1 MGRIES
7 FNVPWPPPGWSQFA
21 GVGSS
26 AGQSLAKDMARTRI
40 FGLQYAIESV
50 PIFRNDRRIHR
61 HDVRI
66 DGWEYSILNESTEY
80 PVLSFSLYDRFE
92 DGMPPSSFID
102 DIRAIGTAVPHTK
115 LAATRAIGAGL
126 FLIRHI
132 AAGKVPDIN
141 RVLRIYK
148 LRTGAPD
155 DMRGALRLRIQED
168 LPDDLA
174 RQTQTA
180 R

>member
-26 AGQSLAKDMARTRI
+26 TGQSLAKDMARTRI
-40 FGLQYAIESV
+40 FGLQYTIESV

-61 HDVRI
+61 HDVAI
-66 DGWEYSILNESTEY
+66 DGWEYSILNESIEY

-92 DGMPPSSFID
+92 SGVPPYGFID
-102 DIRAIGTAVPHTK
+102 DIRAGGMDVPHTK
-115 LAATRAIGAGL
+115 LSATRAVGAGL

-132 AAGKVPDIN
+132 AAGQVPDIN

-148 LRTGAPD
+148 LRDCVPGDARSKLQT
-155 DMRGALRLRIQED
+155 RLRGKLSED
-168 LPDDLA
+168 FI
-174 RQTQTA
+174 RQTA